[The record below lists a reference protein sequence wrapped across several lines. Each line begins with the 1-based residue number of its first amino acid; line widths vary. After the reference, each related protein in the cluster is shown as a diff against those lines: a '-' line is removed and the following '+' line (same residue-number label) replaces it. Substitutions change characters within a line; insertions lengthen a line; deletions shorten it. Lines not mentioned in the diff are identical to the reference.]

1 MPKNFSC
8 EFFLCDFCWVFAK
21 QEEEQIALF
30 LFQICI
36 LGRILNVTCPP
47 AALYGSSASLLCPQE
62 ASPLAT
68 LPSVLAV
75 LHSSLFT
82 CHATLQLGC
91 SSRSLF
97 MFVNQVHYGFSSTL
111 VSQLVTCAAL
121 LTYQYPKVS
130 LHFSSLDPS
139 FTFLKHLV

>member
-1 MPKNFSC
+1 MHAQDFSC
-8 EFFLCDFCWVFAK
+8 DFFLCDRANCLIFVSNLYFGEDIKCH
-21 QEEEQIALF
+21 LPT
-30 LFQICI
+30 C
-36 LGRILNVTCPP
+36 CPP
-47 AALYGSSASLLCPQE
+47 PASLLCPQE

-111 VSQLVTCAAL
+111 VSHLVTCAAL